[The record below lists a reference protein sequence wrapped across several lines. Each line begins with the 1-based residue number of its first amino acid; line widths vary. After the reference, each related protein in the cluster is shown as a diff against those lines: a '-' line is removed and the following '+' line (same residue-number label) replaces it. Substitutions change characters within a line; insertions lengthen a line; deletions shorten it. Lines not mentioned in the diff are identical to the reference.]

1 MSMSHHSWSDNVH
14 TTAFTPRD
22 YQVELAAAAKEKNII
37 ICLGHNSSKEFIAL
51 KLLHEKGYELRRQ
64 QNKKTSLF
72 ISYDGDSTYNLL
84 FHLTDLKVLN
94 VNKSNRNDVNWDEI
108 DEYHVLI
115 MNPDDCLNALICSY
129 IQFESINFMI
139 IENCHK
145 RVGKEEL
152 SDIFAFYSSSPVKPK
167 ILALAG
173 PLHSPG
179 CQPSHLSAE
188 LEYLEKFL
196 QCKSESASD
205 IVTVLRYCA
214 KPIELVLQYAPPKE
228 CELTKLL
235 RELILTRKTFLQ
247 QHRFD
252 PTEIYRDQ
260 FQDEIKGIPDPKIE
274 PLQFLEEYLQI
285 LDELGPWCADRAAAN
300 MISRI
305 EKHKVKT
312 PYERHFLLLGMIS
325 TTFIQI
331 RGYCESVFRQFES
344 EKEKIETYSSP
355 KVLKLFEVMRSFKP
369 DSKTVTNAMQQKE
382 VDALNQLDF
391 GKTEKIVEELQERV
405 QSMRVPEAEEIKN
418 GLNDIIRGTAT
429 PPNPKLP
436 TSPQKTNRPKYR
448 QNTRPPQTQR
458 QRQYWHNQN
467 DPDALCG
474 LLFCN
479 SKLLAKILFNLLC
492 EMSKHDPSLEYLC
505 VQFTVDRTADPIT
518 ETKEAEAEH
527 RKQEEVLK
535 RFRMHECNFLIG
547 TSVLEEGIDL
557 PKCNLVIRWDPPAT
571 YRSYVQCKGRARA
584 SNAYHIIMVGPT
596 FTRDGDK
603 SMERISSESH
613 RIVCRPSEN
622 LLEVFKRNSDMDDML
637 NEENGDGD
645 DGHANESNESVST
658 DTNNSEGKTAAE
670 NVYGEISSM
679 YNAYECIADA
689 ADEGDSTD
697 GDDGVDNYN
706 NKLSNMMECTNE
718 IIEKLAQYME
728 IEKVSE
734 MLRFRIRTDKGP
746 VGLKALA

>member
-1 MSMSHHSWSDNVH
+1 MSHHWSDNVH

-72 ISYDGDSTYNLL
+72 ISYDGESTFNLL

-94 VNKSNRNDVNWDEI
+94 INKSNRQDVDWEKIN
-108 DEYHVLI
+108 EYHVLI
-115 MNPDDCLNALICSY
+115 MNPDDCLNALICCY
-129 IQFESINFMI
+129 IQFENINFMI

-145 RVGKEEL
+145 RLGKNEL
-152 SDIFAFYSSSPVKPK
+152 HDIFIYYSESTVKPK
-167 ILALAG
+167 VLALAG

-179 CQPSHLSAE
+179 CEPAHLSAQ

-205 IVTVLRYCA
+205 IVTVLRYCS
-214 KPIELVLQYAPPKE
+214 KPIELVLQYAPPTE

-235 RELILTRKTFLQ
+235 RELILTRKTFLK

-274 PLQFLEEYLQI
+274 PLEFLDEYLQV

-300 MISRI
+300 LISRI

-331 RGYCESVFRQFES
+331 RGYCESVFRKFQN
-344 EKEKIETYSSP
+344 EKEKIEAYSSP
-355 KVLKLFEVMRSFKP
+355 KVLKLLEIMRSYKP
-369 DSKTVTNAMQQKE
+369 DNKHSVNITQQRA
-382 VDALNQLDF
+382 VDELNQLDF
-391 GKTEKIVEELQERV
+391 AKMEKVIEDLQETV
-405 QSMRVPEAEEIKN
+405 QNMRVPEAEEIKHGLTDFIN
-418 GLNDIIRGTAT
+418 GTSTQSNS
-429 PPNPKLP
+429 KLP
-436 TSPQKTNRPKYR
+436 TSPQKTRTKYR
-448 QNTRPPQTQR
+448 SNSRQPMTQR

-492 EMSKHDPSLEYLC
+492 EMSKHDPNLEYLC
-505 VQFTVDRTADPIT
+505 VQFTVDRIADPIT
-518 ETKEAEAEH
+518 ETKEAEMEH

-584 SNAYHIIMVGPT
+584 SNAYHIIMVGPS
-596 FTRDGDK
+596 FSRDSDE
-603 SMERISSESH
+603 SMETISSASH
-613 RIVCRPSEN
+613 QIVCRPSEN
-622 LLEVFKRNSDMDDML
+622 LLEVFKRNSDLEEIMNDESGVEDDNDSESNSGNNVETNSCDAKPTSESVYREISDLYMQYNC
-637 NEENGDGD
+637 NEDSDEVSVTND
-645 DGHANESNESVST
+645 DG
-658 DTNNSEGKTAAE
+658 
-670 NVYGEISSM
+670 
-679 YNAYECIADA
+679 
-689 ADEGDSTD
+689 
-697 GDDGVDNYN
+697 NYK
-706 NKLSNMMECTNE
+706 NKLLNMRQRTYE

-728 IEKVSE
+728 IEKVRQQLTISATQYSISIH
-734 MLRFRIRTDKGP
+734 FRC
-746 VGLKALA
+746 

>member
-1 MSMSHHSWSDNVH
+1 MSMSHHWSDNVH

-51 KLLHEKGYELRRQ
+51 KILHEKGYELRRQ
-64 QNKKTSLF
+64 NNKKTSLF
-72 ISYDGDSTYNLL
+72 ISFDGESTYNLL
-84 FHLTDLKVLN
+84 LHLTDLKVLN
-94 VNKSNRNDVNWDEI
+94 VNKINRHDVDWEKINEF
-108 DEYHVLI
+108 HVLI
-115 MNPDDCLNALICSY
+115 MNPDDCLNALICCY
-129 IQFESINFMI
+129 IQFEDINLMI

-145 RVGKEEL
+145 RLGKNEL
-152 SDIFAFYSSSPVKPK
+152 QDIFTYYSESTIKPK
-167 ILALAG
+167 VLALAG

-179 CQPSHLSAE
+179 CEPAHLSAE

-205 IVTVLRYCA
+205 IVTVLRYCS
-214 KPIELVLQYAPPKE
+214 KPIELVLQYAPPTE
-228 CELTKLL
+228 CEVTKLL

-247 QHRFD
+247 EHRFD

-274 PLQFLEEYLQI
+274 PLEFLDEYLQV
-285 LDELGPWCADRAAAN
+285 LDELGPWCADRAASN
-300 MISRI
+300 LISRI

-331 RGYCESVFRQFES
+331 RGYCESVFRKLQN
-344 EKEKIETYSSP
+344 EKERIETYSSP
-355 KVLKLFEVMRSFKP
+355 KVLKLLEIMRLFKP
-369 DSKTVTNAMQQKE
+369 DNKGINVIQQKVVE
-382 VDALNQLDF
+382 ELNQLDF
-391 GKTEKIVEELQERV
+391 ARTEKVIEDLQDMV
-405 QSMRVPEAEEIKN
+405 QNIRLPEAEEIKSNLSDFVN
-418 GLNDIIRGTAT
+418 GIAAR
-429 PPNPKLP
+429 PNPKPIP
-436 TSPQKTNRPKYR
+436 TTPQKARAKYR
-448 QNTRPPQTQR
+448 PNSRPAMTQR

-492 EMSKHDPSLEYLC
+492 EISKHDPHLEYLC
-505 VQFTVDRTADPIT
+505 VQFTIDRIADPIT
-518 ETKEAEAEH
+518 ETKEAELEH

-557 PKCNLVIRWDPPAT
+557 PKCNLVIRWDPPST

-596 FTRDGDK
+596 FTRDNDK
-603 SMERISSESH
+603 SMERISSPSH
-613 RIVCRPSEN
+613 KIVCKPSEN
-622 LLEVFKRNSDMDDML
+622 LLEVFKRNKDFEETIGD
-637 NEENGDGD
+637 ENGKEDGND
-645 DGHANESNESVST
+645 SETNSGENV
-658 DTNNSEGKTAAE
+658 DTNSCDTKQMNE
-670 NVYGEISSM
+670 NIFCDISNL
-679 YNAYECIADA
+679 YKQYRCIDG
-689 ADEGDSTD
+689 ADEADPIKID
-697 GDDGVDNYN
+697 ENYA
-706 NKLSNMMECTNE
+706 NKLLNMTARTDE
-718 IIEKLAQYME
+718 IVEKLAQYME
-728 IEKVSE
+728 IEKVRSLE
-734 MLRFRIRTDKGP
+734 LS
-746 VGLKALA
+746 

>member
-1 MSMSHHSWSDNVH
+1 MSHHWSDNVH

-22 YQVELAAAAKEKNII
+22 YQVELAAAAREKNII

-51 KLLHEKGYELRRQ
+51 KLLHENGYELRRQ
-64 QNKKTSLF
+64 ANKKTSLF
-72 ISYDGDSTYNLL
+72 ISYDGESTYNLL

-94 VNKSNRNDVNWDEI
+94 INKSNRKDVDWERIN
-108 DEYHVLI
+108 EYHVLI
-115 MNPDDCLNALICSY
+115 MNPDDCLNALICCY
-129 IQFESINFMI
+129 IQFEDINLMI

-145 RVGKEEL
+145 RLGKDEL
-152 SDIFAFYSSSPVKPK
+152 QDIFAYYSESTVKPK

-179 CQPSHLSAE
+179 CEPAHLSAE
-188 LEYLEKFL
+188 LKYLEKFL

-205 IVTVLRYCA
+205 IVTVLRYCS
-214 KPIELVLQYAPPKE
+214 KPVELVLQYAPPTE
-228 CELTKLL
+228 GELTKLL
-235 RELILTRKTFLQ
+235 RELILTRKTFLK

-274 PLQFLEEYLQI
+274 PLEFLDEYLQV

-300 MISRI
+300 LISRI

-331 RGYCESVFRQFES
+331 RGYCDSVFRKLDN
-344 EKEKIETYSSP
+344 EKERIEAFSSP
-355 KVLKLFEVMRSFKP
+355 KVLKLLEILRSFKP
-369 DSKTVTNAMQQKE
+369 DTKIVNLIQQKA
-382 VDALNQLDF
+382 VDDLNQLDF
-391 GKTEKIVEELQERV
+391 AKTERVIEELQETV
-405 QSMRVPEAEEIKN
+405 QNMRVPEAEEIKN
-418 GLNDIIRGTAT
+418 GLADVINGTQSS
-429 PPNPKLP
+429 PKLLL
-436 TSPQKTNRPKYR
+436 SPQKNRTKYR
-448 QNTRPPQTQR
+448 PNYRPPMTQR
-458 QRQYWHNQN
+458 QRQYWHNQM

-492 EMSKHDPSLEYLC
+492 EMSKHDPSLAYLC
-505 VQFTVDRTADPIT
+505 VQFTIDRMADPVT
-518 ETKEAEAEH
+518 ETKEAEVEH

-584 SNAYHIIMVGPT
+584 ANAYHIIMVGPT
-596 FTRDGDK
+596 FTRDGDE
-603 SMERISSESH
+603 SMETISSPSH

-622 LLEVFKRNSDMDDML
+622 LLEVLKANSDL
-637 NEENGDGD
+637 EETTSEENSKEECNGSETNSCD
-645 DGHANESNESVST
+645 NM
-658 DTNNSEGKTAAE
+658 DTNSFDAKSTADSLFSD
-670 NVYGEISSM
+670 VS
-679 YNAYECIADA
+679 NAYDKYKCTEDLEETDA
-689 ADEGDSTD
+689 NDVKT
-697 GDDGVDNYN
+697 YQ
-706 NKLSNMMECTNE
+706 NKLLNMTERTFE

-728 IEKVSE
+728 IEKVRSQT
-734 MLRFRIRTDKGP
+734 LDVTSTK
-746 VGLKALA
+746 

>member
-1 MSMSHHSWSDNVH
+1 MSHHWSDNVH

-51 KLLHEKGYELRRQ
+51 KLLHEKAYELRRTT
-64 QNKKTSLF
+64 NKKTSLF
-72 ISYDGDSTYNLL
+72 ISYDGESTYNLL

-94 VNKSNRNDVNWDEI
+94 VNKSSQQNVDWEKIN
-108 DEYHVLI
+108 EYHVLI

-129 IQFESINFMI
+129 IQFEDINFMI

-145 RVGKEEL
+145 RLGKDEL
-152 SDIFAFYSSSPVKPK
+152 HEIFTYYTESAVKPK

-179 CQPSHLSAE
+179 CQPAHLSGE

-205 IVTVLRYCA
+205 IVTVLRYCS
-214 KPIELVLQYAPPKE
+214 KPIELVVQYAPPAE

-235 RELILTRKTFLQ
+235 RELIFTRKTFLK

-274 PLQFLEEYLQI
+274 PLEFLDEYLQV
-285 LDELGPWCADRAAAN
+285 LDELGPWCADKAAAN
-300 MISRI
+300 LISRI
-305 EKHKVKT
+305 EKRKVKT
-312 PYERHFLLLGMIS
+312 PYERHFLLLGMVS

-331 RGYCESVFRQFES
+331 RGYCESVFRKFES
-344 EKEKIETYSSP
+344 EMEKIETYSSP
-355 KVLKLFEVMRSFKP
+355 KVLKLFEIMRSFKP
-369 DSKTVTNAMQQKE
+369 ESKAASTVQQKE

-391 GKTEKIVEELQERV
+391 AKTEKGIEDLQEIV
-405 QSMRVPEAEEIKN
+405 KNMRVPEAEEIRN
-418 GLNDIIRGTAT
+418 GLTAYITGTSD
-429 PPNPKLP
+429 PPTPKLP
-436 TSPQKTNRPKYR
+436 ASPQKTRTKQR
-448 QNTRPPQTQR
+448 QNSRPAMTQR

-492 EMSKHDPSLEYLC
+492 EMSRHDPNLDFLC
-505 VQFTVDRTADPIT
+505 VQFTVDRIADPIT
-518 ETKEAEAEH
+518 ETKEAEVEH

-557 PKCNLVIRWDPPAT
+557 PKCNLVIRWDPPT
-571 YRSYVQCKGRARA
+571 SYRSYVQCKGRARA

-596 FTRDGDK
+596 FNRDGD
-603 SMERISSESH
+603 ETLETISTVSH

-622 LLEVFKRNSDMDDML
+622 LLEVLKGSSDCEDENCKEDG
-637 NEENGDGD
+637 NESETTDGD
-645 DGHANESNESVST
+645 TAESTSCDTRATNESVFH
-658 DTNNSEGKTAAE
+658 
-670 NVYGEISSM
+670 EISNL
-679 YNAYECIADA
+679 YTKYRCVE
-689 ADEGDSTD
+689 DSVD
-697 GDDGVDNYN
+697 GESVERNGHDLNYGS
-706 NKLSNMMECTNE
+706 KLLNMRNRTHE

-728 IEKVSE
+728 IEKVS
-734 MLRFRIRTDKGP
+734 P
-746 VGLKALA
+746 LA

>member
-1 MSMSHHSWSDNVH
+1 MSISHHWSDNVH

-51 KLLHEKGYELRRQ
+51 KLLHEKAYELRRKT
-64 QNKKTSLF
+64 NKKTSLY
-72 ISYDGDSTYNLL
+72 ISYDGESTYNLL

-94 VNKSNRNDVNWDEI
+94 VNKSNRQDVDWEKIN
-108 DEYHVLI
+108 EYHVLI

-129 IQFESINFMI
+129 IQFEDINFMI

-145 RVGKEEL
+145 RLGKDEL
-152 SDIFAFYSSSPVKPK
+152 HDIFTYYTDSAVKPK

-179 CQPSHLSAE
+179 CQPAHLSAE

-205 IVTVLRYCA
+205 IVTVLRYCS
-214 KPIELVLQYAPPKE
+214 KPVELVLQYAPPTE

-274 PLQFLEEYLQI
+274 PLEFLDEYLQV

-300 MISRI
+300 LISRI
-305 EKHKVKT
+305 EKRKVKT
-312 PYERHFLLLGMIS
+312 PYERHFLLLGMVS

-331 RGYCESVFRQFES
+331 RGYCESVFRTIES

-355 KVLKLFEVMRSFKP
+355 KVLKLFEVMRLFKP
-369 DSKTVTNAMQQKE
+369 EVKAATTIQQKE

-391 GKTEKIVEELQERV
+391 AKTEKVIEELQEKV
-405 QSMRVPEAEEIKN
+405 QNMRLPEAEEIKN
-418 GLNDIIRGTAT
+418 GLTSYIKGT
-429 PPNPKLP
+429 PIQPNHKLP
-436 TSPQKTNRPKYR
+436 TSPQKSRPKYR
-448 QNTRPPQTQR
+448 QHPRPPMTQR

-492 EMSKHDPSLEYLC
+492 EMTKHDPSLEYLC
-505 VQFTVDRTADPIT
+505 VQFTVDRIADPIT

-557 PKCNLVIRWDPPAT
+557 PKCNLVIRWDPPTT

-596 FTRDGDK
+596 FKRDGD
-603 SMERISSESH
+603 EPLETISTASH
-613 RIVCRPSEN
+613 QTVCRPSEN
-622 LLEVFKRNSDMDDML
+622 LLEIFKRSNDF
-637 NEENGDGD
+637 EEGGENGREDGND
-645 DGHANESNESVST
+645 
-658 DTNNSEGKTAAE
+658 SET
-670 NVYGEISSM
+670 
-679 YNAYECIADA
+679 
-689 ADEGDSTD
+689 TD
-697 GDDGVDNYN
+697 GDIAETASCDTKATNDSVFNEISNLYTKYKCVEDSDGSIEENDDDADYK
-706 NKLSNMMECTNE
+706 NKLHNMRSRTYE

-728 IEKVSE
+728 IEKVSSH
-734 MLRFRIRTDKGP
+734 LQRTRTHPFAHPVRFTTTFPDADQK
-746 VGLKALA
+746 L